1 MREVELKSVV
11 HDIAATRR
19 KVEAAGGLLTYEGR
33 LIDLRYGDKLGT
45 LVQTDQVIR
54 MRVYS
59 RKGASEG
66 YLEWKGPTQYD
77 DGFKVR
83 EEVSTRVDDPVALAR
98 ILANMGLIVVREIE
112 RVIAQYTLAGAVV
125 RFEEYPRMDHLVEIE
140 GEPDSIDRAIELSG
154 LPRQGFTAER
164 LPEFVARFEAR
175 TGQKGA
181 LSARELAGDYAF
193 RDEDA

>member
-11 HDIAATRR
+11 PDVAATRR
-19 KVEAAGGLLTYEGR
+19 HVEAAGGLLTYEGR

-54 MRVYS
+54 LRVYS
-59 RKGASEG
+59 LEGASEG

-77 DGFKVR
+77 DGYKVR

-98 ILANMGLIVVREIE
+98 ILASMGLIVVREIE
-112 RVIAQYTLAGAVV
+112 RRIAQYTLAGAVV

-140 GEPDSIDRAIELSG
+140 GQPDSIERAIELSR
-154 LPRQGFTAER
+154 LPREGFTAER

-181 LSARELAGDYAF
+181 LSAQELAGDYAF

>member
-11 HDIAATRR
+11 RDVTATRQ
-19 KVEAAGGLLTYEGR
+19 KVESGGGLLTYEGR
-33 LIDLRYGDKLGT
+33 LIDLRYGDKSGS
-45 LVQTDQVIR
+45 LVQTDQVVR
-54 MRVYS
+54 LRVYS
-59 RKGASEG
+59 RGGASEG
-66 YLEWKGPTQYD
+66 FLDWKGPTRYD
-77 DGFKVR
+77 HGYKVR

-112 RVIAQYTLAGAVV
+112 RLIAQYTLAGAIV

-140 GEPDSIDRAIELSG
+140 GQPDSIEHAIELTG
-154 LPRQGFTAER
+154 LPRQGFTPER

-175 TGQKGA
+175 TGNRGA

-193 RDEDA
+193 RDQDA